1 MLDSLGGRSTLVTE
15 VTRET
20 RQSEV
25 VPLTDLRIRD
35 TRSSTQPADR
45 RASASWSQ
53 HSSMV
58 TQSWARPCTTAG
70 KRKKTPLLVALSE
83 DKQTGDV
90 SEDQAEPTGPPA
102 GNWGGAPRPAV
113 TILSST
119 ASFTASDTESKGN
132 PGPSWGEHDCLLFEN
147 CRAAIFKLNLR
158 RSPYHTRAQSTVTV
172 GTEEGC
178 IPQPR
183 IPPQSPGTKL
193 DTMCWNQL

>member
-58 TQSWARPCTTAG
+58 TQSWARPCATRRGGNRACWCPSGRTSLGDSRLDDAPEVRQSPQVCPHPSSHWQEPG
-70 KRKKTPLLVALSE
+70 ESGATPPGSHHPE
-83 DKQTGDV
+83 
-90 SEDQAEPTGPPA
+90 PA
-102 GNWGGAPRPAV
+102 GLP
-113 TILSST
+113 
-119 ASFTASDTESKGN
+119 
-132 PGPSWGEHDCLLFEN
+132 
-147 CRAAIFKLNLR
+147 
-158 RSPYHTRAQSTVTV
+158 
-172 GTEEGC
+172 
-178 IPQPR
+178 PQPQWEVR
-183 IPPQSPGTKL
+183 
-193 DTMCWNQL
+193 